1 MSFIEGRRGFDFG
14 MQHLSGRDR
23 NAAAGD
29 IAVDHGEGAGRV
41 AGTLPPLT
49 IAMLNV
55 GEGGA
60 QRAMVNFANH
70 LAAQGR
76 AIRIL
81 AGERKGTYLDH
92 LNPSI
97 TVIQMGPGFARM
109 VRTMIRELRSGPA
122 PAILATQ
129 IKPVLASAI
138 AKMITRTRTRLVFR
152 PPNRLTVKAVNFR
165 HAVAKKV
172 IPFLYRRGDAFIA
185 VSGAIAEDLVGMGI
199 NHAVIATI
207 PNGVD
212 MAAIARRSRAAIDD
226 PWFAPGAPPV
236 VLAMGRLTRQK
247 GFDVLLRAMARV
259 INARPEVRLM
269 ILGEGEL
276 RGELETL
283 AKSLGIDQSV
293 RMPGFVENPY
303 AYLAFAR
310 LFVLSSRWEG
320 SPNALLEALACGCS
334 VIATDC
340 PSGPR
345 EILTRHEIGRLVP
358 VDNVEELVS
367 SMMEMLDEVPDPDRQ
382 KAFVAEQFG
391 IDQWVQ
397 RYVGVLSKRA

>member
-1 MSFIEGRRGFDFG
+1 
-14 MQHLSGRDR
+14 MQYLSGRER
-23 NAAAGD
+23 GAAAGD
-29 IAVDHGEGAGRV
+29 VPVDGEKGSDGA
-41 AGTLPPLT
+41 AGMSAPLT
-49 IAMLNV
+49 ITMLNV

-70 LAAQGR
+70 LAAQGCT
-76 AIRIL
+76 IRIV

-92 LNPSI
+92 LDASV
-97 TVIQMGPGFARM
+97 TVTQMGPGFARM

-138 AKMITRTRTRLVFR
+138 AKAITRTRTRLVFR

-165 HAVAKKV
+165 HAVAQKL
-172 IPFLYRRGDAFIA
+172 IPLLYRQGDAFIA
-185 VSGAIAEDLVGMGI
+185 VSGAIAEDLAGMGI
-199 NHAVIATI
+199 DRAVIATI

-212 MAAIARRSRAAIDD
+212 MAAIARRSRAPIDD

-247 GFDVLLRAMARV
+247 GFDILLQAMAQV
-259 INARPEVRLM
+259 SHARPDVRLM

-276 RGELETL
+276 RGELENL
-283 AKSLGIDQSV
+283 AKSLGIERSV
-293 RMPGFVENPY
+293 RMPGFVDNPY
-303 AYLAFAR
+303 AYLALAR

-345 EILTRHEIGRLVP
+345 EILTRREIGRLIP
-358 VDNVEELVS
+358 VDNVEELARNIG
-367 SMMEMLDEVPDPDRQ
+367 EALEEVTDPDRQ
-382 KAFVAEQFG
+382 KAFVADQFG
-391 IDQWVQ
+391 IEQWVQ
-397 RYVGVLSKRA
+397 RYLEVLSRRA